1 MNLMRSPAR
10 AMAAPIGLYGHV
22 RSNHLRSLVLFAGFL
37 VAFHLMAGAV
47 LTLPLLL
54 FDPGH
59 APVIGAGGY
68 SRRYLLP
75 LTAIGA
81 VIFLVRY
88 WWHVSAVH
96 RDTGFRYIDGCDEP
110 RLVRLLEPLI
120 LAAGLKPP
128 FVGVIE
134 SDAMNAFAVGVRD
147 SHMVVVVTRGLLD
160 GLDDE
165 ELEGV
170 LAHELMHIRNRDT
183 RLMAAANAFL
193 GNLVALRGQLIDDDK
208 LENGRTVIGFML
220 LPAVLPLML
229 ALWFLG
235 NLAHRIGYVS
245 RAAISSSREFIADA
259 EAVRLTHNPAALAS
273 ALRKVHGRDRISGL
287 AESHDAM
294 LIAGTVE
301 GPAATHPSIAQ
312 RIAALVQTT
321 GPAMAYAPLRRD
333 TRSPEQRQSAGFG
346 RALGEDLMAEVEAAE
361 RPGLWGLFRLTR
373 DPERNMFGLRRR
385 GAMIVW
391 ASAGGALALWG
402 GLFVATGRSA
412 DPASLLTMTEG
423 VRVAVRCQVSA
434 YGGLLGVSD
443 PAKGCSQDEI
453 DALASRYA
461 KQVGT
466 SYRSPVAAEQH
477 EKQAWERTYR
487 ANRCFPYSIHS
498 WDSPRRSLIGDES
511 KWSLDFMQRYADQ
524 PIAGFET
531 PLEPG
536 KTSADA
542 LISYMSLRLIMTD
555 NASYYLGAEAHPAV
569 VQMFETPR
577 HQDMIAKFQAALKA
591 PGFQS
596 YFEQKASNRDSLR
609 LLAEYPGAVPCD
621 MRIAQGTY
629 RKDPALWQRI
639 ESMK

>member
-1 MNLMRSPAR
+1 MTLMRGPAR
-10 AMAAPIGLYGHV
+10 AMAAPVGLYGHV
-22 RSNHLRSLVLFAGFL
+22 RSNQLRSLVLFAGFL
-37 VAFHLMAGAV
+37 FAFHLMAAAV
-47 LTLPLLL
+47 LTFPLLI
-54 FDPGH
+54 FDPAH
-59 APVIGAGGY
+59 TPVFGAGGY

-75 LTAIGA
+75 LTAIGVA
-81 VIFLVRY
+81 IFLLRY

-96 RDTGFRYIDGCDEP
+96 RDTGFRYVDGSDEP

-120 LAAGLKPP
+120 ISAGLKPP

-134 SDAMNAFAVGVRD
+134 SNAMNAFAVGVRD
-147 SHMVVVVTRGLLD
+147 THMVVVVTRGLLD

-170 LAHELMHIRNRDT
+170 LAHELMHIRYRDT

-193 GNLVALRGQLIDDDK
+193 KNLGALRGQLLNDEK
-208 LENGRTVIGFML
+208 LENGRSVIGFML
-220 LPAVLPLML
+220 FPVVLPLML
-229 ALWFLG
+229 TLWFLG

-273 ALRKVHGRDRISGL
+273 ALRKVSGRDRIAGL

-294 LIAGTVE
+294 LIAGAVE

-333 TRSPEQRQSAGFG
+333 TRPPAQGQQGGFG
-346 RALGEDLMAEVEAAE
+346 PSVSEDMMAAVEAAE
-361 RPGLWGLFRLTR
+361 RPNLWVIFRLTR
-373 DPERNMFGLRRR
+373 DPDRNIFGLRRR
-385 GAMIVW
+385 GALIVW
-391 ASAGGALALWG
+391 ISTGAALALWG

-423 VRVAVRCQVSA
+423 VRMAFRCQASA
-434 YGGLLGVSD
+434 YGALLGVSG
-443 PAKGCSQDEI
+443 AIEGCGQDDI

-461 KQVGT
+461 EQVGV
-466 SYRSPVAAEQH
+466 SYKSPIAAEKLR
-477 EKQAWERTYR
+477 KQAWERTWR
-487 ANRCFPYSIHS
+487 ANRCFLYSIHT
-498 WDSPRRSLIGDES
+498 WEGQPRARFSDTS
-511 KWSLDFMQRYADQ
+511 KWSLDFMRRYAEQ

-542 LISYMSLRLIMTD
+542 LISYMSLRLIMAD
-555 NASYYLGAEAHPAV
+555 NAAYYLGAEAQPAV
-569 VQMFETPR
+569 VRLFETPR
-577 HQDMIAKFQAALKA
+577 HQDLVAKFRTALGA
-591 PGFQS
+591 SGFSS
-596 YFEQKASNRDSLR
+596 YFEKTASHRDSLR
-609 LLAEYPGAVPCD
+609 LLAEMPDAVPCS
-621 MRIAQGTY
+621 MRIANGSF
-629 RKDPALWQRI
+629 RKDPAL
-639 ESMK
+639 